1 MKTLGIVSELNPLH
15 NGHVYLMQQ
24 AKTLTG
30 ADFVVLI
37 MSGDYTQR
45 GVPAIVDKNV
55 RTYMALQA
63 GADLVL
69 ELPTYYSLGSAEY
82 FSRGAIS
89 ILSRL
94 GVIDVLAF
102 GSECGDLP
110 LMQQIADLLTQEP
123 PEFVRILNNGLKQ
136 GMSFPAARQE
146 AILHCLE
153 GSVIAE
159 TDRVNVHLHPEQS
172 ADYAA
177 NRRKDLISPNN
188 ILGIEYLRALKEAGG
203 SIRPF
208 TLKRLGAGYHD
219 DFDIFCSS
227 DSPAAS
233 ASGIRKL
240 LLEKENAAE
249 HNGCTDAVRDMIVQ
263 AMPRSAADLLLQW
276 PAVTPA
282 GFMHTDLYSQ
292 LLQYQLIREKEN
304 GFMKYADLHADLSD
318 KICNHLPQ
326 FTSFDQFAM
335 LLKSKDLT
343 YTRIQR
349 ALMHIVLNITAE
361 HLQEYAGSHIPISAM
376 AGYARILGFRKEAAP
391 LLHSMKRNSALP
403 LISKLADA
411 GRLLQPLDLRL
422 LQEDIRASEIYDMVS
437 GRRNLNEYQ
446 KSPFQL

>member
-1 MKTLGIVSELNPLH
+1 
-15 NGHVYLMQQ
+15 MQQ
-24 AKTLTG
+24 AKMQTG

-94 GVIDVLAF
+94 GVIDTLAF

-110 LMQQIADLLTQEP
+110 LMQQIADLLAQEP
-123 PEFVRILNNGLKQ
+123 PEFVRILNDGMRKGL
-136 GMSFPAARQE
+136 SFPAARQN

-153 GSVIAE
+153 GSAMTE
-159 TDRVNVHLHPEQS
+159 TDRVNVQLLPES
-172 ADYAA
+172 SPDADLAV
-177 NRRKDLISPNN
+177 NRRKELISPNN
-188 ILGIEYLRALKEAGG
+188 ILGIEYLCALKETGD

-219 DFDIFCSS
+219 NLDSASDANTPAGSDF
-227 DSPAAS
+227 PTAS
-233 ASGIRKL
+233 ASGIRRL
-240 LLEKENAAE
+240 LLEDDIKCRCNVSCNMSFAGDA
-249 HNGCTDAVRDMIVQ
+249 NGIRTCKDTLYQV
-263 AMPRSAADLLLQW
+263 MPHSAADLLLQW
-276 PAVTPA
+276 PDEAPS

-292 LLQYQLIREKEN
+292 LLQYQLIRERET
-304 GFMKYADLHADLSD
+304 GFTKYADLHADLSD

-326 FTSFDQFAM
+326 FTSFDQFTM

-349 ALMHIVLNITAE
+349 TLMHIVLDITSA
-361 HLQEYAGSHIPISAM
+361 HLQEYTDNNISDM
-376 AGYARILGFRKEAAP
+376 AGYARILGFRKDAAP
-391 LLHSMKRNSALP
+391 LLHTMKKNSTLP

-411 GRLLQPLDLRL
+411 ARFLQPLDLRL
-422 LQEDIRASEIYDMVS
+422 LQEDIRASEIYDIIS
-437 GRRNLNEYQ
+437 GRHNLSEYQ
-446 KSPFQL
+446 KSPIIL